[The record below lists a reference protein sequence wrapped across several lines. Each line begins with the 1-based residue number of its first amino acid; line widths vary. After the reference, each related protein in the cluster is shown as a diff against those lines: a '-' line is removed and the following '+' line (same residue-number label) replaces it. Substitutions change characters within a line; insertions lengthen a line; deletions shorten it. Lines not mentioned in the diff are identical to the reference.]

1 MLKISI
7 ILSVHLSF
15 KILIIM
21 ILFQKNE
28 NQMLYIDYEEYEL
41 KPIQIKLLPQSIT
54 IFCPEF
60 NR

>member
-1 MLKISI
+1 
-7 ILSVHLSF
+7 
-15 KILIIM
+15 M